1 MNAIIKSPFNKAL
14 LLAIMI
20 LGFTFCSSPVESNTL
35 NSSDADL
42 EKILESMELEDLSD
56 GEIESLVF
64 MREEEKLARDVY
76 IALYEKWN
84 ATVFNN
90 ISKSEDKHTNAI
102 KMLLDRYSI
111 EDPAINDE
119 HGVFQNETLQ
129 NLYNDLIAKG
139 NESLLEALKVGA
151 AIEEIDI
158 LDLQKQINEI
168 VDNEDITMVFNNLMR
183 GSRNH
188 LRAFTK
194 NISAQG
200 ETYTPQYLAQEVY
213 DEIINSDIERGG
225 NGMGKGRRGRG

>member
-1 MNAIIKSPFNKAL
+1 M
-14 LLAIMI
+14 
-20 LGFTFCSSPVESNTL
+20 
-35 NSSDADL
+35 